1 MLIMKR
7 LLIIILC
14 PFLMQGQGNEST
26 LNGTWDIIS
35 LEYSTDIDLSFI
47 PQIGPLIGTQTIAG
61 EANDAGQWNFQY
73 PEYLYDNDVSFNTEP
88 ITILTFEAPSIPIDI
103 SSNGT
108 WELINNGNTIS
119 TTDALTGLIS
129 NYEIDVLFDEFAIIS
144 GTVGFNENILG
155 YEINEEIE
163 LELQLQKQTTSS
175 LNDIHTNQKK
185 IITIVDVTGK
195 NTHQSGLKLYIYND
209 GSVEK
214 KYIVD

>member
-1 MLIMKR
+1 MKK
-7 LLIIILC
+7 LLILLLF
-14 PFLMQGQGNEST
+14 PFLMKGQGNESI
-26 LNGTWDIIS
+26 LDGTWEIIS
-35 LEYSTDIDLSFI
+35 LEYSTEIDLSFI

-61 EANDAGQWNFQY
+61 EANDAGQWTFQY

-129 NYEIDVLFDEFAIIS
+129 EYEIDVLFDEFAIIS

-163 LELQLQKQTTSS
+163 LELQLQKQTSSS
-175 LNDIHTNQKK
+175 LHDVNTKRKK
-185 IITIVDVTGK
+185 IITIVDITGK
-195 NTHQSGLKLYIYND
+195 NTHQNRLKLYIYND

>member
-1 MLIMKR
+1 
-7 LLIIILC
+7 
-14 PFLMQGQGNEST
+14 MQGQDNESI
-26 LNGTWDIIS
+26 LDGTWDIIS
-35 LEYSTDIDLSFI
+35 LEYSTEIDLSFI
-47 PQIGPLIGTQTIAG
+47 PQIGPLLGTQTIAG
-61 EANDAGQWNFQY
+61 EANDAGQWTFQY

-119 TTDALTGLIS
+119 TTDALTGLTS
-129 NYEIDVLFDEFAIIS
+129 SYEIDVLFDEFAIIS

-155 YEINEEIE
+155 YDIDEEIE

-175 LNDIHTNQKK
+175 LHDVNANQKK

-195 NTHQSGLKLYIYND
+195 KTYQNRLKLYIYND

-214 KYIVD
+214 KYIID

>member
-1 MLIMKR
+1 MK
-7 LLIIILC
+7 
-14 PFLMQGQGNEST
+14 GQGNESI
-26 LNGTWDIIS
+26 LDGTWEIIS
-35 LEYSTDIDLSFI
+35 LEYSTEIDLSFI

-61 EANDAGQWNFQY
+61 EANDAGQWTFQY

-129 NYEIDVLFDEFAIIS
+129 EYEIDVLFDEFAIIS

-163 LELQLQKQTTSS
+163 LELQLQKQTSSS
-175 LNDIHTNQKK
+175 LHDVNTKRKK
-185 IITIVDVTGK
+185 IITIVDITGK
-195 NTHQSGLKLYIYND
+195 NTHQNRLKLYIYND

>member
-1 MLIMKR
+1 MKR
-7 LLIIILC
+7 LLILLLC
-14 PFLMQGQGNEST
+14 PFLMQGQGNESI
-26 LNGTWDIIS
+26 LDGTWEIIS
-35 LEYSTDIDLSFI
+35 LEYSTEIDLSFI

-61 EANDAGQWNFQY
+61 EANDAGQWTFQY

-129 NYEIDVLFDEFAIIS
+129 EYEIDVLFDEFAIIS

-163 LELQLQKQTTSS
+163 LELQLQKQTSSS
-175 LNDIHTNQKK
+175 LHDVNTNRKK
-185 IITIVDVTGK
+185 IITIVDIIGK
-195 NTHQSGLKLYIYND
+195 NTHQNRLKLYIYND